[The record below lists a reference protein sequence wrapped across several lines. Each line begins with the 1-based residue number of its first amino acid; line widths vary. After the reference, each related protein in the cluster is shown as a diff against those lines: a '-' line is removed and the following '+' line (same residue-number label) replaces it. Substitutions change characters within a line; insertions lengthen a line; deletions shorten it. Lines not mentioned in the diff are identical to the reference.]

1 MKLMKWM
8 IIPILFTLLVAG
20 CLDEG
25 EKESNGT
32 DQLKTTPSPS
42 PTETPPQTLTPSPTP
57 TVTPSPTQTPTS
69 TPTPVHE
76 PQTYRVYVD
85 SDYGFYMVRH
95 IAEIPRTDLDVRDL
109 KIRLG
114 DTVIWR
120 NDDEDSYRL
129 KIVSKEG
136 LWSAPD
142 GVLMW
147 YGKEFHYTF
156 NETGVYTVSIGNY
169 PKTANQTITVTE

>member
-1 MKLMKWM
+1 M

-20 CLDEG
+20 CLDERGG
-25 EKESNGT
+25 EPNGT
-32 DQLKTTPSPS
+32 DQLNTTPSLS
-42 PTETPPQTLTPSPTP
+42 PTETPPQTVTPSPTP
-57 TVTPSPTQTPTS
+57 TVTQSPTPTS
-69 TPTPVHE
+69 TPSPTPTPVHE

-85 SDYGFYMVRH
+85 SDRGFDKVRH
-95 IAEIPRTDLDVRDL
+95 LAERPRTDLDVRDL

>member
-1 MKLMKWM
+1 M

-32 DQLKTTPSPS
+32 DQLNTTPSPS
-42 PTETPPQTLTPSPTP
+42 PTETLPQALTPSPTP

-69 TPTPVHE
+69 TPTPVRE
-76 PQTYRVYVD
+76 PQTYRVFVD
-85 SDYGFYMVRH
+85 SDYGFYMVRPR
-95 IAEIPRTDLDVRDL
+95 PRTDLDVKNL

-114 DTVIWR
+114 DTVEWE
-120 NDDEDSYRL
+120 NDDSYDYRL
-129 KIVSKEG
+129 EIVSKEG

-142 GVLMW
+142 GVLVMN
-147 YGKEFHYTF
+147 GKRFSYTF